1 MVLLVGLQ
9 AVFSNEHVYII
20 LIVRVLLM
28 VLEGDLLDLS
38 ILVAHL

>member
-1 MVLLVGLQ
+1 MVLLEVLQ
-9 AVFSNEHVYII
+9 VVFSKEHVYII

-28 VLEGDLLDLS
+28 VGEGDLLDLS